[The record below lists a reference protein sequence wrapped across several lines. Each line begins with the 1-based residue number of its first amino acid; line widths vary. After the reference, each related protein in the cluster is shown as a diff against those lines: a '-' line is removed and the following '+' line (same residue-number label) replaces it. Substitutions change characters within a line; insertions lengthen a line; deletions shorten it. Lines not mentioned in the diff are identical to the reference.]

1 VKDTSKPFKVGV
13 PRSRKDR
20 RKHKPASSWTP
31 SKIYID
37 QDTLDPMQDLASQW
51 ASRMPP

>member
-1 VKDTSKPFKVGV
+1 MKDTSKPFKVGV

-37 QDTLDPMQDLASQW
+37 QDISDPMQDLASQW
-51 ASRMPP
+51 DSRMPP